1 MKAYEVRQFGIENL
15 TLAERDVPQPGAR
28 EVLVRFHAVS
38 LNYRDLMFVR
48 GTYNPKAKLP
58 AVPFS
63 DGAGEVV
70 AVGRDVKRWKAGDRV
85 SPIFTQAWIEGS
97 LTIEKRRTTLGA
109 GDLDGTLR
117 EIGAFDET
125 ALVEIPD
132 HLSYEQAATLPC
144 AAVTAW
150 NALVVS
156 GKVKAGDTVLTLG
169 TGGVSLFALQIAK
182 MHGARVILLSGSDAK
197 IERARAL
204 GADETINYKTVADW
218 DKEVA
223 RLTGGVG
230 VDHVIEVGGA
240 GTMAKS
246 LNAVRIGGHVVVI
259 GVLAGA
265 GNFDPRSILMKSVR
279 MQGVLVGSRVM
290 FEDMNRAIAGSRMRP
305 VIDRLFGFEE
315 VREALRHMES
325 ASHFGKI
332 VVRVSS

>member
-15 TLAERDVPQPGAR
+15 ALAERETPQPGAR

-48 GTYNPKAKLP
+48 GAYNPKAKLP

-70 AVGRDVKRWKAGDRV
+70 AMGRDVKRWKAGDRV
-85 SPIFTQAWIEGS
+85 SPIFTQTWVEGS

-117 EIGAFDET
+117 EFGAFDES

-132 HLSYEQAATLPC
+132 HLSFEEAATLPC

-156 GKVKAGDTVLTLG
+156 GNVKAGDTVLTLG
-169 TGGVSLFALQIAK
+169 TGGVSIFALQFAK
-182 MHGARVILLSGSDAK
+182 LHGARVILVSSNDAK

-218 DKEVA
+218 DKEVV
-223 RLTGGVG
+223 RLTGGTG

-246 LNAVRIGGHVVVI
+246 LNAARIGGHVVVI

-290 FEDMNRAIAGSRMRP
+290 FEEMNRAIAGSRMRP
-305 VIDRLFGFEE
+305 VIDRVFGFEE
-315 VREALRHMES
+315 VREALRLMES